1 MKAYLIN
8 IHLLVPWSR
17 SSAKFKVKYKGYIS
31 QKMAISG
38 GIGVSQTHL
47 VQFCRHVHTFT
58 SLNVE
63 DCHQLWETLPENG
76 QQLEAIIFLVQN
88 VFIGQNK
95 ICKIF
100 PIFLN
105 DDILLTEKKKKDF
118 GRVTFYWNKLFTGHT
133 NNAYEVCLFLTT
145 QSQLLTTLKK

>member
-8 IHLLVPWSR
+8 MHLLVPWSR

-31 QKMAISG
+31 QKNGHFG

-105 DDILLTEKKKKDF
+105 DDILLTEKKRKTL
-118 GRVTFYWNKLFTGHT
+118 VESLFTGI
-133 NNAYEVCLFLTT
+133 NY
-145 QSQLLTTLKK
+145 LLDIQIMLMKCVYSLPHNLNF